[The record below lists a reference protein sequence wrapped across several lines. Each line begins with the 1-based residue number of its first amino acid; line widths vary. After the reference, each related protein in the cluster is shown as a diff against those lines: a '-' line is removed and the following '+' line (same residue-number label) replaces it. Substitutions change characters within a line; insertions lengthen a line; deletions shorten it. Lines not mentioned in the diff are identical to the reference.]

1 MKSSITAPVNG
12 EQLPKLEQFRTTSE
26 TTPAELQGLE
36 RITPSDAAT
45 LAEVGLVTTGEQ
57 RSGTLIWQDFF
68 PRYVQ
73 SMTAGMELLPLAEA
87 LEKYD
92 WLQEK
97 YLWKAVPAD
106 WDEVT
111 ARCAAQPRPEGY
123 FLRVSKGTKVT
134 LPCQTALYMASENI
148 AQMIHNVV
156 IVEDGAELRLIA
168 GCVTQHGVVSG
179 LHLSVDEQFIGKNAK
194 LINTMA
200 QGWGPEVM
208 VYPRAGTIVAE
219 GGRYENNYISLRPA
233 KYISSNPQTRLNGKG
248 ASAKLLTVILG
259 AAGSTLDIGGDIYL
273 NADGTTAELTHRG
286 VCAGGKMYQKGLL
299 VGNAACKAHVDCA
312 GMLLDAGADGF
323 IESTPGI
330 RARHPEAQVSHEASI
345 GKIAPEQVEYLQ
357 SRGLEEREAIS
368 LLIRGFLGTEIAG
381 LGAELDD
388 QIAAIAQLAGHGEK

>member
-1 MKSSITAPVNG
+1 MKPSITAPANG
-12 EQLPKLEQFRTTSE
+12 EQIPKLEQFRTTSE

-36 RITPSDAAT
+36 RIAPSDAAA

-73 SMTAGMELLPLAEA
+73 SMTAGMELMPLAEA

-92 WLQEK
+92 WLREK

-111 ARCAAQPRPEGY
+111 ARCAAQQRPEGY
-123 FLRVSKGTKVT
+123 FLRVSNGTKVT
-134 LPCQTALYMASENI
+134 LPCQAVLYMASENI
-148 AQMIHNVV
+148 AQMVHNVV
-156 IVEDGAELRLIA
+156 IVEDDAELQLIA
-168 GCVTQHGVVSG
+168 GCVTQHGVTSG

-194 LINTMA
+194 LINTMV

-233 KYISSNPQTRLNGKG
+233 KYIGSNPQTRLNGKG
-248 ASAKLLTVILG
+248 ASAKFLTVIMG
-259 AAGSTLDIGGDIYL
+259 SAGSTIDIGGDIYL

-312 GMLLDAGADGF
+312 GMLLDAGTDGF

-330 RARHPEAQVSHEASI
+330 RAHHPEAQVSHEASI
-345 GKIAPEQVEYLQ
+345 GKIALEQVEYLQ